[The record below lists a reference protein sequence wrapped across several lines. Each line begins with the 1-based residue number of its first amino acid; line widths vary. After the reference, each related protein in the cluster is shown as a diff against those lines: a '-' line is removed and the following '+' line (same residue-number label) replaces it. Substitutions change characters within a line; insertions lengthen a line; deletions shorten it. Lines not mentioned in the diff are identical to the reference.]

1 MAPALHQAGDQTAYE
16 QSRSKKKPRPREH
29 GRGLYLMLVRP
40 DAHDAGGRQDRISPC
55 AMTVQQRT
63 IRANSREC

>member
-1 MAPALHQAGDQTAYE
+1 MVPALHQAGDQTAYE

-40 DAHDAGGRQDRISPC
+40 DARPPRPNPH
-55 AMTVQQRT
+55 
-63 IRANSREC
+63 ELL